1 MALMLVSLFIG
12 FLWSIGLLAV
22 VERLV
27 AWRWPANKRNRK
39 ENKKRKKGAPPQDR
53 RVSPGAFHMAAGGSI
68 AGSLMVANVVLDIVS
83 AIMAA
88 PADAPTF
95 VPFVVGASGALLL
108 RRDRL
113 PPVLHA
119 AGVAVREFL
128 VERAKAQQQ
137 PTAPPDP
144 VGRRFR
150 EPVSSVIDAPVTP
163 IIRTLPPA
171 SARQPDLPP
180 IMVTI
185 PAPRRNEPTL
195 AQRRREIVS
204 HLKARSAA
212 LAAMAPP
219 RAPVIVPAAEP
230 AAAALA
236 SQAAATIAETR
247 ALHEIWQAE
256 ATAQREQW
264 RQAGEA
270 QRAQWRREAQALGR
284 AWDKPSGNDT

>member
-1 MALMLVSLFIG
+1 MALMLASVFIG
-12 FLWSIGLLAV
+12 FLWGIGLLAV
-22 VERLV
+22 AERLV
-27 AWRWPANKRNRK
+27 AWRWPASKRNRK
-39 ENKKRKKGAPPQDR
+39 ENRKRKKGAPPQDR
-53 RVSPGAFHMAAGGSI
+53 RVSPGAFLMAAGGTI
-68 AGSLMVANVVLDIVS
+68 AGSLLVANVVLDIVS
-83 AIMAA
+83 AIMGA
-88 PADAPTF
+88 PADVPTF

-119 AGVAVREFL
+119 AGVAVRELL
-128 VERAKAQQQ
+128 VERAKAQQHT
-137 PTAPPDP
+137 PPPDP
-144 VGRRFR
+144 VGRRFK
-150 EPVSSVIDAPVTP
+150 EPVSSVIDAPVTRV
-163 IIRTLPPA
+163 IRTLPPA
-171 SARQPDLPP
+171 SARQPGLPP

-195 AQRRREIVS
+195 ARRRREIVN

-219 RAPVIVPAAEP
+219 RAPEILPAAEP
-230 AAAALA
+230 AAVALA

-256 ATAQREQW
+256 AAAQREQW

-284 AWDKPSGNDT
+284 AWDRPSGNDT